1 MKRQCLAVRVMLGLV
16 VASLVR
22 AGGGQKP
29 DRFFKPFTSF
39 DVIDGDGDGAVVAE
53 TIGVS
58 PDERPLL
65 YPDADNGAIGFVGT
79 ASPRQPAV
87 GLCGRRPI
95 SPCRAQGP
103 FLLACEIDGREL
115 RQCSVVDVY

>member
-1 MKRQCLAVRVMLGLV
+1 MKRQCLAVRVMLGLA

-53 TIGVS
+53 IIGVS

-65 YPDADNGAIGFVGT
+65 YTDADNGAIGFVGT

-95 SPCRAQGP
+95 SPFRAQGP

>member
-22 AGGGQKP
+22 AGGGHKP
-29 DRFFKPFTSF
+29 DRFFKPFTCF

-53 TIGVS
+53 IIGVS

-65 YPDADNGAIGFVGT
+65 YTDADNGAIGFVGT

-95 SPCRAQGP
+95 SPFRAQGP

>member
-39 DVIDGDGDGAVVAE
+39 DVIDGDGAVVAE
-53 TIGVS
+53 IIGVS

-65 YPDADNGAIGFVGT
+65 YTDADNGAIGFVGT

-95 SPCRAQGP
+95 SPFRAQGP

>member
-1 MKRQCLAVRVMLGLV
+1 MKRKCLAVRVMLGLV

-39 DVIDGDGDGAVVAE
+39 DVIDGAVVAE

-58 PDERPLL
+58 PDERQLL
-65 YPDADNGAIGFVGT
+65 YTDADNGAIGFVGT

-95 SPCRAQGP
+95 SPFRAQGP

-115 RQCSVVDVY
+115 RQRSAVDVY

>member
-1 MKRQCLAVRVMLGLV
+1 MKRQCLAVRGMLGLV

-39 DVIDGDGDGAVVAE
+39 DVIDDADGAVVAE

-58 PDERPLL
+58 PDARPLL
-65 YPDADNGAIGFVGT
+65 YTDADNGAIGFVGT
-79 ASPRQPAV
+79 ASPRQPA
-87 GLCGRRPI
+87 GGRCGRRPI
-95 SPCRAQGP
+95 SPFRAQGP